1 MLLILILNH
10 RIHYFEYLH
19 CLILADKYFIE
30 DHMNLEVNKAG
41 IACSDFTAL
50 QAERGN
56 IQDASK
62 VMELLFPLREAVQF
76 NDGMDRIRNCFN

>member
-1 MLLILILNH
+1 
-10 RIHYFEYLH
+10 
-19 CLILADKYFIE
+19 
-30 DHMNLEVNKAG
+30 MNLEVNKAG
-41 IACSDFTAL
+41 IAFSDFTAL

>member
-1 MLLILILNH
+1 
-10 RIHYFEYLH
+10 
-19 CLILADKYFIE
+19 
-30 DHMNLEVNKAG
+30 MNLEVNKAG

-62 VMELLFPLREAVQF
+62 VMELLCPLREAVQF
-76 NDGMDRIRNCFN
+76 NDEMDRIRNCFN